1 VLFNK
6 IKNFSIFLKYKIF
19 NPKFYQKNFLNHNKP
34 INKNDKEKEGLSL
47 YKMEE
52 IIDEIKSNEEMESE
66 ESEESTEENEEKKKK
81 TERRTGPVRRS
92 KKGGWTEEEDEIL
105 RKAVE
110 DHNGKNWKKIAE
122 QLENRTGVQCLHRW
136 QKVLNPNL
144 VKGPWTKEEDELIIK
159 LVEQYGPENCKKI
172 NNKREYISLK
182 FRGKNRKTMQR
193 EVV

>member
-1 VLFNK
+1 
-6 IKNFSIFLKYKIF
+6 
-19 NPKFYQKNFLNHNKP
+19 
-34 INKNDKEKEGLSL
+34 
-47 YKMEE
+47 MEE